1 MSAFHLQTL
10 IILIAS
16 FSLPLTFF
24 KHHTYCF
31 DVVGSMVMS
40 NSIFILFQEQ
50 PQLYD
55 RGTQEPRKVNQYMYL
70 KSNDPS
76 YEITISSI

>member
-1 MSAFHLQTL
+1 
-10 IILIAS
+10 
-16 FSLPLTFF
+16 
-24 KHHTYCF
+24 
-31 DVVGSMVMS
+31 MS

-76 YEITISSI
+76 YEITISFI